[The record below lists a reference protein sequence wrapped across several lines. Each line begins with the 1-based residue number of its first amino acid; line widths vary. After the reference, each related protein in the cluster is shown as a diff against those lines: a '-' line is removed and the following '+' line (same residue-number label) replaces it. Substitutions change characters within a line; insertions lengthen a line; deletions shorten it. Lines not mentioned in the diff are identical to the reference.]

1 MNALLAQMGRPAV
14 GTYKEAAAVYA
25 QLQQTQ
31 PGLPALPDPAVVGE
45 QAAAAVPANVDAL
58 LALDDA
64 SFEAFKAQAGALP
77 GGEQLAALAKES
89 LTQLRDAALRADTR
103 LPEVE
108 AELSNITT
116 RLAVISGMKPALEEN
131 LKKAQD
137 AYAELEKGKMT
148 AVNELTRGEVTLST
162 TNSWKMRNRSL
173 RTRRSSSIRR
183 GMRPIKRPICPAC

>member
-1 MNALLAQMGRPAV
+1 MRKPPPFTRNSSRLSRAC
-14 GTYKEAAAVYA
+14 
-25 QLQQTQ
+25 
-31 PGLPALPDPAVVGE
+31 LPCRTLRWWGE

-64 SFEAFKAQAGALP
+64 RLLKPSRRRRGALP

-89 LTQLRDAALRADTR
+89 PDAAARCGVEGGHA
-103 LPEVE
+103 PAEVE

-148 AVNELTRGEVTLST
+148 AVNEAHQG
-162 TNSWKMRNRSL
+162 
-173 RTRRSSSIRR
+173 
-183 GMRPIKRPICPAC
+183 